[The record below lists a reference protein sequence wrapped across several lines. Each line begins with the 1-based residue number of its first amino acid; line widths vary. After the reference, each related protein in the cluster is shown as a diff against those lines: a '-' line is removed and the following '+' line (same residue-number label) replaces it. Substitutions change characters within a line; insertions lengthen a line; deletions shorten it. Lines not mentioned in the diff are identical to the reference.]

1 MSKLL
6 DLYVEHLPIS
16 PFLDTLIAG
25 LKDHNYNKIACC
37 HILRKAVQFAPIEIV
52 EKMSQI
58 TPSVIEILTMQ
69 VKESWVK
76 QEADRL
82 EEVKMNVLDL
92 VVEISTISDM
102 SMFNHLALL
111 LISFANLPLG

>member
-1 MSKLL
+1 MIATGSAPTAFECMSKLL
-6 DLYVEHLPIS
+6 DHYVEYLPIS

-37 HILRKAVQFAPIEIV
+37 HILRKSVQFAPIEIV
-52 EKMSQI
+52 EKMSQM
-58 TPSVIEILTMQ
+58 TSSMVEILTTQ
-69 VKESWVK
+69 VKETWVK

-92 VVEISTISDM
+92 VLEISTISD
-102 SMFNHLALL
+102 
-111 LISFANLPLG
+111 IT